1 MTGLGREY
9 GEAIYSLATDENLR
23 VELRKQL
30 TEIAR
35 LLKETPQFLQLLCS
49 RAVERT
55 TRLQIVEETFAGR
68 VHPYVLN
75 FIKLMVE
82 KERFGAFPD
91 CVAWF
96 QSRYNEDFN
105 IVQATVTSALPLTKS
120 QIDALRGR
128 LCVISG
134 KTVELE
140 LQIDP
145 AVIGGLRVEMDGRRY
160 DNTIQNRLD
169 RMRYNLV
176 TNL

>member
-1 MTGLGREY
+1 M
-9 GEAIYSLATDENLR
+9 
-23 VELRKQL
+23 
-30 TEIAR
+30 
-35 LLKETPQFLQLLCS
+35 
-49 RAVERT
+49 
-55 TRLQIVEETFAGR
+55 
-68 VHPYVLN
+68 
-75 FIKLMVE
+75 
-82 KERFGAFPD
+82 
-91 CVAWF
+91 
-96 QSRYNEDFN
+96 
-105 IVQATVTSALPLTKS
+105 LPLVG
-120 QIDALRGR
+120 QVRGR